1 VKKLLFVCAIGSAE
15 LVIASSY
22 GARPALARVD
32 KPVCRWS
39 ISAACAAW
47 RNGGIYTR
55 GGVTHQA
62 VKRNGRYI
70 VHVYANG
77 TRVK

>member
-1 VKKLLFVCAIGSAE
+1 MKRFAIAAASVAALFLATVATS
-15 LVIASSY
+15 
-22 GARPALARVD
+22 ALARVD
-32 KPVCRWS
+32 KPACRWS

-77 TRVK
+77 IRVK

>member
-1 VKKLLFVCAIGSAE
+1 MIKRLLLTG
-15 LVIASSY
+15 IAVLFLAT
-22 GARPALARVD
+22 GTVPALARVD